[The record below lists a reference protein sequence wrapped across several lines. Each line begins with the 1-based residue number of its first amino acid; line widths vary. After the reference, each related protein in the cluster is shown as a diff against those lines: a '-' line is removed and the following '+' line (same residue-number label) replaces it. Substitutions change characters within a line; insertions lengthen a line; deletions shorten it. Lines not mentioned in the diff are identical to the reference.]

1 MMAKMTS
8 IMADPGNRIR
18 AARTARQISQT
29 ELARR
34 AAISRQAL
42 SAIES
47 GLYQP
52 SVSVALKLAREL
64 GDTVESLFAELP
76 FERIEAV
83 VAPGAESAAG
93 TRVALGRVRG
103 RVVAVPYVAAP
114 RALAPAA
121 GTIERTHGSRV
132 AVESLRSGAEINS
145 MLLIAGC
152 DPAVSILADWMA
164 RHHAPVTVAAFGR
177 GSKQALDALSAG
189 QVHVAGAHLR
199 HRKTGEYNLDAARRA
214 LGSRG
219 TVLVSFGRW
228 ELGLATAPRNP
239 HAIRGFADL
248 GRRALKI
255 VNRERGSGARSA
267 LDEAIHDLGF
277 EAKAFAGYEV
287 EVAGHLEVAEAIAAG
302 RADAGVTLRVAAQA
316 YGLGFVPLRE
326 ERYDLAI
333 PQREMSSTPLRAM
346 MESLT
351 SARFA
356 REVATLCGYDTSSM
370 GKIVAQLS

>member
-1 MMAKMTS
+1 MAS
-8 IMADPGNRIR
+8 LGNRVR
-18 AARTARQISQT
+18 TARTARQISQT

-34 AAISRQAL
+34 ATISRQAL
-42 SAIES
+42 SAIEA
-47 GLYQP
+47 GVYQP
-52 SVSVALKLAREL
+52 SVNVALKLARDL

-76 FERIEAV
+76 FERVDAV
-83 VAPGAESAAG
+83 VTRGAETASG
-93 TRVALGRVRG
+93 TRVALGRVGG
-103 RVVAVPYVAAP
+103 RVVAVPYFAAP

-121 GTIERTHGSRV
+121 GTIERTHGRRA

-145 MLLIAGC
+145 TLLVAGC
-152 DPAVSILADWMA
+152 DPAVSILADWIA

-177 GSKQALDALSAG
+177 GSKQALDALGAG

-214 LGSRG
+214 LGRQR

-228 ELGLATAPRNP
+228 ELGLATAPGNP
-239 HAIRGFADL
+239 RAIRGFADL
-248 GRRALKI
+248 GRRSLKI

-333 PQREMSSTPLRAM
+333 PEREMSTTPMRAM
-346 MESLT
+346 MESVT
-351 SARFA
+351 TARFA
-356 REVATLCGYDTSSM
+356 RKVATLRGN
-370 GKIVAQLS
+370 

>member
-1 MMAKMTS
+1 
-8 IMADPGNRIR
+8 MADLGNRIR
-18 AARTARQISQT
+18 TARTARQISQT

-47 GLYQP
+47 GVYQP
-52 SVSVALKLAREL
+52 SVRVALKLAREL

-76 FERIEAV
+76 FERVDAAV
-83 VAPGAESAAG
+83 ASGAQTAAG
-93 TRVALGRVRG
+93 TRVALGRVGG
-103 RVVAVPYVAAP
+103 RVVAVPYFAAP

-121 GTIERTHGSRV
+121 GIIEQMYGSRA
-132 AVESLRSGAEINS
+132 AVESLRSAAEINS
-145 MLLIAGC
+145 ILLVAGC
-152 DPAVSILADWMA
+152 DPAVSILAGWIA

-177 GSKQALDALSAG
+177 GSKQALDALGAG

-199 HRKTGEYNLDAARRA
+199 HRKTGQYNLDAARHA
-214 LGSRG
+214 LGHRC

-228 ELGLATAPRNP
+228 ELGLATAARNP

-248 GRRALKI
+248 GRRGLKI
-255 VNRERGSGARSA
+255 VNRERGAGARSA
-267 LDEAIHDLGF
+267 LDEAIRDLGL
-277 EAKAFAGYEV
+277 EAKAITGYEV
-287 EVAGHLEVAEAIAAG
+287 EVPGHLEVAEAIAAG
-302 RADAGVTLRVAAQA
+302 RADAGVTLRVAAQV
-316 YGLGFVPLRE
+316 YGLGFVPIRE

-333 PQREMSSTPLRAM
+333 PEREMSSTPLRAM

-356 REVATLCGYDTSSM
+356 REVATLCGYDTSAM
-370 GKIVAQLS
+370 GNVVAQLS